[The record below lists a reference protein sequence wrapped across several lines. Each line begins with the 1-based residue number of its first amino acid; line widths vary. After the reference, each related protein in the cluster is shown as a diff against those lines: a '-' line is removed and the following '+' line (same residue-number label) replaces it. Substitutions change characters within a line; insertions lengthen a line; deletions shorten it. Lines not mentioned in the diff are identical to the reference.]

1 MPAFVDPVST
11 VHTFAY
17 TLLSADA
24 SLDALVGDNIVPLR
38 ADIDDGARFVA
49 YSVSFASPQYY
60 VGDYR
65 AKEDAILD
73 VDIVGGVDDDDDDIG
88 PIVVLVR
95 NLLHAANDAT
105 VIHCKH
111 TDSFNVPWLA
121 GDRAYPR
128 RTLRFKVLVK

>member
-11 VHTFAY
+11 VHAFVY
-17 TLLSADA
+17 GILSADA
-24 SLDALVGDNIVPLR
+24 SLDALVGDNIFPLR
-38 ADIDDGARFVA
+38 ADIEDGSRFVA
-49 YSVSFASPQYY
+49 YSVASGIPQYY
-60 VGDYR
+60 VGDNR

-95 NLLHAANDAT
+95 NLLHGESSSAI
-105 VIHCKH
+105 VHCKH
-111 TDSFNVPWLA
+111 TDTFNVPWTA
-121 GDRAYPR
+121 GDRVYPR

>member
-1 MPAFVDPVST
+1 MPAFVDPVLT
-11 VHTFAY
+11 VHVFVRAI
-17 TLLSADA
+17 LSADA
-24 SLDALVGDNIVPLR
+24 TLATAVSTNIFPLR
-38 ADIDDGARFVA
+38 ADIDDGLRFVA

-60 VGDYR
+60 VGDNR

-95 NLLHAANDAT
+95 NLLHSASSST

-111 TDSFNVPWLA
+111 SDTFNVPWLA